1 MKLNSNRTETN
12 AIAKLQ
18 SVSSSNSGSNRT
30 STENGF
36 ANYCLAYCRKLIS
49 EIREARQRLT
59 RQFQLA
65 FAGQE
70 KLLRLALNEA
80 EALAFLTDYPHL
92 VFPTL
97 AMEKVQYAAT
107 WKSRQQQIAKDRA
120 RLSPF

>member
-1 MKLNSNRTETN
+1 MKLNSNRNETKPATN
-12 AIAKLQ
+12 AGN
-18 SVSSSNSGSNRT
+18 SSTSAMTRT
-30 STENGF
+30 ATENGF
-36 ANYCLAYCRKLIS
+36 TTYCVNYCRKLFT
-49 EIREARQRLT
+49 EIQEARVRLL

-97 AMEKVQYAAT
+97 AMEKVQYATT
-107 WKSRQQQIAKDRA
+107 WKNRQQQIAGNQA

>member
-1 MKLNSNRTETN
+1 MLMKLNSNRNETN
-12 AIAKLQ
+12 ATAK
-18 SVSSSNSGSNRT
+18 SDISRT
-30 STENGF
+30 SAVNPTLIENGF
-36 ANYCLAYCRKLIS
+36 TNYCLAYCRKLIA

-59 RQFQLA
+59 RQFQIA

-97 AMEKVQYAAT
+97 AVEKVQDAAA
-107 WKSRQQQIAKDRA
+107 WKNRQQQIAGDRA
-120 RLSPF
+120 RL

>member
-1 MKLNSNRTETN
+1 MKLNSNRNETN
-12 AIAKLQ
+12 AT
-18 SVSSSNSGSNRT
+18 VNSGGSSTPAISRT
-30 STENGF
+30 TTENGF
-36 ANYCLAYCRKLIS
+36 TDYCLAYCRKLVT

-97 AMEKVQYAAT
+97 AMEKLQYATT
-107 WKSRQQQIAKDRA
+107 WKNRQQQIAGNGA
-120 RLSPF
+120 RISPF